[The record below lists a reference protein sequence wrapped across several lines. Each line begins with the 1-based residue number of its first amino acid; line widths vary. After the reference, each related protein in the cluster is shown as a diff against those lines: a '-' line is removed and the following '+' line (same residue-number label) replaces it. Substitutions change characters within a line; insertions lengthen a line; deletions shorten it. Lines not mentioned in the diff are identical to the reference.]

1 MKVMFKKI
9 DNNSPEM
16 RYKLPLHITRCKKL
30 RFALFKFAYWRTSFT
45 PETLYEMRDLQR
57 SL

>member
-1 MKVMFKKI
+1 MKVMVKKI

-30 RFALFKFAYWRTSFT
+30 RFALSKIAYWRTSFT
-45 PETLYEMRDLQR
+45 PNNRTINR
-57 SL
+57 